1 MKHNLIRV
9 CVSLE
14 NTLVDTFDSIATQD
28 GHASRSE
35 GIREAMRLYI
45 QHIEQMDVAD
55 GRLVGVI
62 SMTFDPGNSAV
73 IASLDRIQLSYRHL
87 IRTCF
92 NLYTAENSSVRVLVL
107 DGDGKSIRTLV
118 EKSMAQ
124 KGVMHVRLA
133 TFYHE
138 PEITAA

>member
-1 MKHNLIRV
+1 MKHKLIRI
-9 CVSLE
+9 CISLE
-14 NTLVDTFDSIATQD
+14 NTLVDTFESIATED

-45 QHIEQMDVAD
+45 QHVEQMDVAD
-55 GRLVGVI
+55 GQLICVI

-92 NLYTAENSSVRVLVL
+92 NLYTAENSTVRVLVL
-107 DGDGKSIRTLV
+107 DGDGKSIKKLV

-124 KGVMHVRLA
+124 KGVIHVRLA
-133 TFYHE
+133 SFDQETE
-138 PEITAA
+138 NTVA